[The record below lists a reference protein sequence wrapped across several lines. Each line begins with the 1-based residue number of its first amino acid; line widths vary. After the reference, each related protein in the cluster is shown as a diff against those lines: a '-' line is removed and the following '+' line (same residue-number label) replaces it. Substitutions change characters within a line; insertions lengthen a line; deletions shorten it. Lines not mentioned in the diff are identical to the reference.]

1 MTEYIDEKYVSPAER
16 QRQREEWEKA
26 GKPKPKPLGPARTE
40 YEEEAPASIQEVLS
54 RPGGPYYVGY
64 PEETELDKYRQDI
77 ADLVNYWKDIG
88 LINEGQAKY
97 FYANAVDQANAS
109 LNLTNPRPWPYL
121 DKIAEYKNK
130 LRPALQ
136 RYNLLKEVILS
147 DPTLSYNQKMSQLL
161 DYNPDAASPK
171 VFNQMKEE
179 VVNSLSLEQLL
190 SHLYHKKEAVSPRRV
205 ELWRQKY
212 DLWRKNQPTDTG
224 TEAEFRTFLR
234 GQISP
239 RRAPRVPAGY
249 PPTEPAIRFEPAFE
263 TERMGLT
270 GPQSWM
276 DWFERQ
282 YSTLLWQYRAQPEK
296 PTEAGWVQYLKAK
309 KPALKEEWW
318 ELTAPSRLGREA
330 VFAPPIQTVR
340 F

>member
-1 MTEYIDEKYVSPAER
+1 MPEYIDEPHMGAGESAKLAAE
-16 QRQREEWEKA
+16 WKAA
-26 GKPKPKPLGPARTE
+26 GKPKQKPIGPGRTE
-40 YEEEAPASIQEVLS
+40 YEEEAPASMKEALLKQGK
-54 RPGGPYYVGY
+54 PY
-64 PEETELDKYRQDI
+64 PEYPWETKLDKYRRDI

-88 LINEGQAKY
+88 LLNEGQAKY
-97 FYANAVDQANAS
+97 SYADAVDQAL
-109 LNLTNPRPWPYL
+109 LNLTKPYQWPHL

-130 LRPALQ
+130 LPALQ
-136 RYNLLKEVILS
+136 RYNLFKEDILS
-147 DPTLSYNQKMSQLL
+147 NPTLNYNQKMSQLL
-161 DYNPDAASPK
+161 DYNPDAGSPE
-171 VFNQMKEE
+171 VFRQMKEE
-179 VVNSLSLEQLL
+179 VVNSLPIEQLL

-205 ELWRQKY
+205 ELWHRKY

-239 RRAPRVPAGY
+239 RRKPRVPAGY

>member
-1 MTEYIDEKYVSPAER
+1 MTEYIDEPHMGAGESAKLAAE
-16 QRQREEWEKA
+16 WKAA
-26 GKPKPKPLGPARTE
+26 GKPKQKPIGPGRTE
-40 YEEEAPASIQEVLS
+40 YEEEAPASMKEALLKQ
-54 RPGGPYYVGY
+54 GGPYYVEY
-64 PEETELDKYRQDI
+64 PRETKLDKYRRDI
-77 ADLVNYWKDIG
+77 AGLVNYWQDIG
-88 LINEGQAKY
+88 LINKGEAKY
-97 FYANAVDQANAS
+97 LYASVVDQAQ
-109 LNLTNPRPWPYL
+109 LNLTKPYQWPYL

-130 LRPALQ
+130 LPALQ
-136 RYNLLKEVILS
+136 RYNLFKEVILS
-147 DPTLSYNQKMSQLL
+147 NPTLNYNQKMSQLL
-161 DYNPDAASPK
+161 DYNPDAALAK
-171 VFNQMKEE
+171 VFRQMKEE

-190 SHLYHKKEAVSPRRV
+190 SHLYHKKEAVSPRQV
-205 ELWRQKY
+205 ELWRQRY
-212 DLWRKNQPTDTG
+212 NLVVPEERR
-224 TEAEFRTFLR
+224 TEANFRTFLR

-239 RRAPRVPAGY
+239 RRAPRVLAGY
-249 PPTEPAIRFEPAFE
+249 PPREPAIRFEPAFE